1 MDKTSE
7 FCNRSI
13 ETWLQDNDIEMYLT
27 PNEGKSVVSE
37 RFIRTLKNNIY
48 KYLSSISKNSYIDK
62 LNEIVNKCSNAYHS
76 IIKMKLVDL

>member
-13 ETWLQDNDIEMYLT
+13 ETWLQDNNIEMYLT

-37 RFIRTLKNNIY
+37 RFIRTLKNNVY
-48 KYLSSISKNSYIDK
+48 KYLTSISKNSYIDK
-62 LNEIVNKCSNAYHS
+62 LNEIVNKCSNVYHS

>member
-48 KYLSSISKNSYIDK
+48 KYLTSISKNLYIDK

>member
-1 MDKTSE
+1 
-7 FCNRSI
+7 
-13 ETWLQDNDIEMYLT
+13 MYLT

-48 KYLSSISKNSYIDK
+48 KYLTSISKNSYIDK

>member
-13 ETWLQDNDIEMYLT
+13 ETWLQDNNIEIYLT

-37 RFIRTLKNNIY
+37 RFIRTLKNNVY
-48 KYLSSISKNSYIDK
+48 KYLTSISKNSYIDK
-62 LNEIVNKCSNAYHS
+62 LNEIVNKCSNVYHS

>member
-37 RFIRTLKNNIY
+37 RFIRTLKNNVY
-48 KYLSSISKNSYIDK
+48 KYLTSISKNSYIDK
-62 LNEIVNKCSNAYHS
+62 LNEIVNKCSNVYHS

>member
-13 ETWLQDNDIEMYLT
+13 ETWLQDNNIEMYLT

-37 RFIRTLKNNIY
+37 RFIRTLKNNVY
-48 KYLSSISKNSYIDK
+48 KYLTSVSKSSYIDK
-62 LNEIVNKCSNAYHS
+62 LNEIVNKCSNVYHS

>member
-48 KYLSSISKNSYIDK
+48 KYLTSISKNSYIDK

>member
-37 RFIRTLKNNIY
+37 TFIRTLKNNVY
-48 KYLSSISKNSYIDK
+48 KYLTSISKNSYIDK
-62 LNEIVNKCSNAYHS
+62 LNEIVNKCSNVYHS